1 MSKTIHIVED
11 EAFMR
16 RNIIDALADKN
27 FSFIESDDGKIAL
40 EKLQKHKPDLLLL
53 DINLPGLDGL
63 SVLKEIRQVYADLPI
78 IILTAHGTSE
88 RAIRAMKN
96 GAFDYLEKPFELEEF
111 LIIVERA
118 LDYGELVAEVQ
129 QLRSEVSREAS
140 ITGNEIVGH
149 SEAMQEIFKLVGK
162 VAVTDAS
169 VLVEGESGTG
179 KELIANA
186 IQRHSKRKDKPY
198 IKVNCGALPETLL
211 ESEIFG
217 HEKGAYT
224 GAHSRVLGRFELANG
239 GTILLDEINS
249 MPLALQVKLLRV
261 LETGTFERLGSEK
274 SIYSDVRIIAATNKD
289 TETEVAAGHLRED
302 LFYRLNVVRIT
313 IPPLRDRLE
322 DIPLLVDHFIKKF
335 SPDKEIMLQ
344 PATLEKMHNYD
355 WPGNVRELENTIRS
369 QIVLAHG
376 NILNFEKNS
385 NSIKSPVNE
394 YRELGLDFKTRIA
407 ALEKDLIVQALGKAE
422 NKSQAAKLLGVNR
435 RLLYSKISEHGIDI

>member
-1 MSKTIHIVED
+1 MSKIIHIVDD
-11 EAFMR
+11 EEFMR
-16 RNIIDALADKN
+16 RNIIDALSNKN
-27 FSFIESDDGKIAL
+27 FTFIESDDGQKAL
-40 EKLQKHKPDLLLL
+40 ETMQKQKPDLLLL
-53 DINLPGLDGL
+53 DINLPILDGL
-63 SVLKEIRQVYADLPI
+63 SVLKEIRQVYTDLPI

-111 LIIVERA
+111 LIVVDRA
-118 LDYGELVAEVQ
+118 IDYGELIAEVQ
-129 QLRSEVSREAS
+129 QLRSEVTRETP

-149 SEAMQEIFKLVGK
+149 SEVMQEIFKLVGK
-162 VAVTDAS
+162 VAVTDAP
-169 VLVEGESGTG
+169 VLLEGESGTG
-179 KELIANA
+179 KELVANA

-289 TETEVAAGHLRED
+289 TETEVAAGNLRED

-322 DIPLLVDHFIKKF
+322 DIPLLVDHFVKKY
-335 SPDKEIMLQ
+335 SPDKEIVVQ
-344 PATLEKMHNYD
+344 QATLEKMQKYN

-376 NILNFEKNS
+376 NILNFEKSANTGKPTDAPS
-385 NSIKSPVNE
+385 EDNM
-394 YRELGLDFKTRIA
+394 DFKQRIA
-407 ALEKDLIVQALGKAE
+407 NLEKELILKALKKTD
-422 NKSQAAKLLGVNR
+422 NKSQAAQLLGINR
-435 RLLYSKISEHGIDI
+435 RLLYSKISEYGIDQ